1 MKLKEFV
8 GRDHNE
14 LENVY
19 GFTHYL
25 ELLDRL
31 TLGKD
36 QDHTKSVDA
45 LLEFVGKQGI
55 QVVKTDN
62 VLIEEV
68 IDISREMMSE
78 SNYCC

>member
-1 MKLKEFV
+1 MIDLKLKDFV

-14 LENVY
+14 LENAY

-36 QDHTKSVDA
+36 QDHTKIVDA
-45 LLEFVGKQGI
+45 LFEFIDRQKI
-55 QVVKTDN
+55 QAVKTDN

-68 IDISREMMSE
+68 SDVSRG
-78 SNYCC
+78 